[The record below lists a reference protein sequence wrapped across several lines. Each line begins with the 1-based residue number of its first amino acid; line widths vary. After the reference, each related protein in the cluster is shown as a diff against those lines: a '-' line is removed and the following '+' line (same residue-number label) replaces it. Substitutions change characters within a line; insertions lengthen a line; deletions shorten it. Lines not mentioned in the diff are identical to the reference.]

1 MQHLI
6 KVFSFI
12 TLFMLIMLTFNGGQS
27 SVDAKSLHSKMAEFS
42 HKMRRDV
49 SQLRADEEPQAPE
62 LTRKRREAAA
72 DPQAQQPESES
83 KMSSPQNSPSDDSAQ
98 GSKAN
103 QQQSRTRR
111 QAPSEQ
117 PPSHKFNAYMSEDK
131 GSDMLRAKRQMPG
144 PPSPPDGMPMPP
156 M

>member
-12 TLFMLIMLTFNGGQS
+12 TLFMLIVLTYNGGQS

-49 SQLRADEEPQAPE
+49 SQLRADEEPKAPE
-62 LTRKRREAAA
+62 STRKRREAAA

-83 KMSSPQNSPSDDSAQ
+83 KTASSQSPQSDDSAQ

-111 QAPSEQ
+111 QAPPEQ
-117 PPSHKFNAYMSEDK
+117 PPSPKFNADMSEDK
-131 GSDMLRAKRQMPG
+131 GSGMLRAKRQMPA
-144 PPSPPDGMPMPP
+144 PPSPPEGMPMPP